1 MKRNAFC
8 LKIIFLF
15 FILLAFGTTTLVAQ
29 KFEELC
35 RSGTAMEK
43 QLNEKKA
50 LYYFGEAQ
58 KLNPTD
64 LKVLYKCSELCGRIG
79 ARETNKTSK
88 EKYFTSSLSFAQMA
102 LKHHPQSDES
112 NLAVSI
118 AQGRIALSKSGKEKV
133 NAVKEIKLYAQRAI
147 NINPNNAKAWHV
159 LGKWYFEVSSLNF
172 VEKAAIKIIYGGLP
186 DASFEKA
193 VQAYEKAAALS
204 PHFLLNFLELAKA
217 YEKLDQKS
225 KAVSCLIKIKED
237 NTFTEDDLFIKKQ
250 AEELLQQWQ

>member
-1 MKRNAFC
+1 MAPKFKIKRFNELSLDELYES
-8 LKIIFLF
+8 LKL
-15 FILLAFGTTTLVAQ
+15 
-29 KFEELC
+29 
-35 RSGTAMEK
+35 RSIVFVVE
-43 QLNEKKA
+43 QNCVYL
-50 LYYFGEAQ
+50 
-58 KLNPTD
+58 D
-64 LKVLYKCSELCGRIG
+64 ID
-79 ARETNKTSK
+79 SK
-88 EKYFTSSLSFAQMA
+88 DQ
-102 LKHHPQSDES
+102 
-112 NLAVSI
+112 
-118 AQGRIALSKSGKEKV
+118 
-133 NAVKEIKLYAQRAI
+133 
-147 NINPNNAKAWHV
+147 KAWHV

-204 PHFLLNFLELAKA
+204 SHFLLNFLELAKA

>member
-1 MKRNAFC
+1 
-8 LKIIFLF
+8 
-15 FILLAFGTTTLVAQ
+15 
-29 KFEELC
+29 
-35 RSGTAMEK
+35 
-43 QLNEKKA
+43 
-50 LYYFGEAQ
+50 
-58 KLNPTD
+58 
-64 LKVLYKCSELCGRIG
+64 
-79 ARETNKTSK
+79 
-88 EKYFTSSLSFAQMA
+88 
-102 LKHHPQSDES
+102 
-112 NLAVSI
+112 LAVSI

-147 NINPNNAKAWHV
+147 NINTNNAKAWHV
-159 LGKWYFEVSSLNF
+159 LGKWYFEVSNLNF

-186 DASFEKA
+186 DASFQKA

-204 PHFLLNFLELAKA
+204 PHFLLNYLELAKV